1 LIEYLDKTGAILG
14 IVLILF
20 VLIYLLVLFI
30 LMARFL
36 EQTRKMVERNFILRW
51 EEMIFEYLSTDK
63 SPQDTIVLFT
73 RYSYKYLLQ
82 FLRSYLLT
90 LKGSDKEKLMRLIN
104 ETVLYDYLIK
114 HLKSIRKKRIVFGA
128 YFLGLAKSIAAAYE
142 LKNRLKFDGELV
154 FVTRAMSLARINALD
169 ALDEIFK
176 QAKKFKD
183 LTKDTILYIILEYD
197 DLVCDNL
204 TKRLDEE
211 DSIVNKSIIVTALSN
226 FKYLSAAPKIV
237 EMLAKESDKGMIID
251 MLRYLGEV
259 EFIDASEK
267 LEAYLQVPDPDI
279 KTEAIK
285 TVSKIGDTRLEDKIW
300 ELIQDKN
307 RTVKVTAADALYEIS
322 DKSRERLKD
331 LENTMPNSLESSIAK
346 MIIEQRA
353 IQAG

>member
-1 LIEYLDKTGAILG
+1 
-14 IVLILF
+14 
-20 VLIYLLVLFI
+20 
-30 LMARFL
+30 
-36 EQTRKMVERNFILRW
+36 
-51 EEMIFEYLSTDK
+51 MIFEYLSTDK
-63 SPQDTIVLFT
+63 SPQDALKLFT
-73 RYSYKYLLQ
+73 RYGYKYLLQ

-114 HLKSIRKKRIVFGA
+114 NLKSVRKKRIIFGA
-128 YFLGLAKSIAAAYE
+128 YFLGLAKSTAAAND
-142 LKNRLKFDGELV
+142 LKNRLKFDSELV
-154 FVTRAMSLARINALD
+154 FVTCAMSLARINAVD

-176 QAKKFKD
+176 QAKKFND

-197 DLVCDNL
+197 DHVCDNL

-211 DSIVNKSIIVTALSN
+211 DSIVNRSIIVNALSS
-226 FKYLSAAPKIV
+226 FKYHSAAPKIV
-237 EMLAKESDKGMIID
+237 EMLSKESDKGMIID

-259 EFIDASEK
+259 EFIDASEE

-285 TVSKIGDTRLEDKIW
+285 TVQKIGDTRLEDKIW
-300 ELIQDKN
+300 ELIKDKN

-331 LENTMPNSLESSIAK
+331 LEKTMPNSLESSIAK